1 MHFNPVGAR
10 GWSMSLREK
19 VKTGLDETRLLLL
32 GAQVL
37 FGFQLNSVF
46 QEGFTELSPAT
57 RLVNSVGQTLM
68 AVAIGL
74 LIAPSMQHLIAEK
87 RHDTL
92 RLHQATGLFA
102 GSALLPFGISLGLS
116 FYVVFDHLYGRMA
129 ALIAGTAFC
138 LLALLF
144 WYGIGLVMK
153 PETKK
158 NPVKEREGRT
168 PLHARIDQMLTE
180 ARVIL
185 PGAQA
190 LMGFQLTVT
199 LMHAFEQLPLNS
211 RLIHV
216 AALIS
221 VAFAIILLLTPAA
234 LHRISFYGED
244 TERFLQ
250 IGSWFVV
257 AAPVPLAIGI
267 AADLYVA
274 TSKASDSAFLGTIL
288 AVSISVILAVLW
300 YGLPVYLRRH
310 RATERL
316 G

>member
-1 MHFNPVGAR
+1 
-10 GWSMSLREK
+10 MSLREK

-46 QEGFTELSPAT
+46 QEGFTDLSPAT
-57 RLVNSVGQTLM
+57 RLVNSMGQALM

-92 RLHQATGLFA
+92 RLHQATGWFAACALF
-102 GSALLPFGISLGLS
+102 PFGISLGLS
-116 FYVVFDHLYGRMA
+116 FYVIFDCLYGPMP
-129 ALIAGTAFC
+129 ALVVGTAFS

-144 WYGIGLVMK
+144 WYGIALMLRS
-153 PETKK
+153 EANK
-158 NPVKEREGRT
+158 NPPKEKETGTT

-190 LMGFQLTVT
+190 LLGFQLTVT
-199 LMHAFEQLPLNS
+199 LTHAFDQLPPSS
-211 RLIHV
+211 RLLHV

-221 VAFAIILLLTPAA
+221 VAFAIILLMTPAA

-244 TERFLQ
+244 TERFLK
-250 IGSWFVV
+250 IGSWLVV
-257 AAPVPLAIGI
+257 TASVPLAIGI
-267 AADLYVA
+267 ATDLYVA
-274 TSKASDSAFLGTIL
+274 ISKASDSAFLGTIL

-300 YGLPVYLRRH
+300 YGLPLYLRKH
-310 RATERL
+310 QATERF

>member
-1 MHFNPVGAR
+1 
-10 GWSMSLREK
+10 MSLKDK

-37 FGFQLNSVF
+37 FGFQLNGVF

-57 RLVNSVGQTLM
+57 RLINSVGQALM
-68 AVAIGL
+68 AIAIGL

-102 GSALLPFGISLGLS
+102 GSALFPFGLSLGLG
-116 FYVVFDHLYGRMA
+116 FYVVFDRLYGTMA
-129 ALIAGTAFC
+129 ALITGTAFC
-138 LLALLF
+138 LLALSF
-144 WYGIGLVMK
+144 WYGIGLMMK

-158 NPVKEREGRT
+158 NPRKEKETRT

-190 LMGFQLTVT
+190 LLGFQLIVT
-199 LMHAFEQLPLNS
+199 LTHAFDQLPPSS
-211 RLIHV
+211 RLLHV

-221 VAFAIILLLTPAA
+221 VAFAVILLMTPAA

-257 AAPVPLAIGI
+257 ASPLPLGIAI

-274 TSKASDSAFLGTIL
+274 TSKASDSPFLGRIL
-288 AVSISVILAVLW
+288 AVGIFVILAVLW
-300 YGLPVYLRRH
+300 YGLPLYLRRH
-310 RATERL
+310 QVIERS

>member
-1 MHFNPVGAR
+1 
-10 GWSMSLREK
+10 
-19 VKTGLDETRLLLL
+19 
-32 GAQVL
+32 
-37 FGFQLNSVF
+37 
-46 QEGFTELSPAT
+46 
-57 RLVNSVGQTLM
+57 
-68 AVAIGL
+68 
-74 LIAPSMQHLIAEK
+74 
-87 RHDTL
+87 
-92 RLHQATGLFA
+92 
-102 GSALLPFGISLGLS
+102 
-116 FYVVFDHLYGRMA
+116 
-129 ALIAGTAFC
+129 
-138 LLALLF
+138 
-144 WYGIGLVMK
+144 
-153 PETKK
+153 
-158 NPVKEREGRT
+158 
-168 PLHARIDQMLTE
+168 MLTE

-190 LMGFQLTVT
+190 LLGFQLTVT
-199 LMHAFEQLPLNS
+199 LMHAFEQLPPSS

-221 VAFAIILLLTPAA
+221 VAFAIILLMTPAA

-257 AAPVPLAIGI
+257 AAPAPLAIGI

-300 YGLPVYLRRH
+300 YGLPLYLRKH
-310 RATERL
+310 QVTERF

>member
-1 MHFNPVGAR
+1 
-10 GWSMSLREK
+10 MSLKDK

-37 FGFQLNSVF
+37 FGFQLNGVF

-57 RLVNSVGQTLM
+57 RLINSVGQALM
-68 AVAIGL
+68 AIAIGL

-102 GSALLPFGISLGLS
+102 GSALLPFGISLGLG
-116 FYVVFDHLYGRMA
+116 FYVVFDRLYGTMA
-129 ALIAGTAFC
+129 ALIAGTAFS

-144 WYGIGLVMK
+144 WYGIGMMMK

-158 NPVKEREGRT
+158 NPRKEKEMRA

-190 LMGFQLTVT
+190 LLGFQLIVT
-199 LMHAFEQLPLNS
+199 LTHAFDQLPPSS
-211 RLIHV
+211 RLLHV

-221 VAFAIILLLTPAA
+221 VAFAVILLMTPAA

-257 AAPVPLAIGI
+257 AAPVPLGIAI

-274 TSKASDSAFLGTIL
+274 TSKASDSPFLGRIL
-288 AVSISVILAVLW
+288 AVGIFVILAVLW
-300 YGLPVYLRRH
+300 YGLPLYLRRH
-310 RATERL
+310 QVIERS

>member
-1 MHFNPVGAR
+1 
-10 GWSMSLREK
+10 
-19 VKTGLDETRLLLL
+19 
-32 GAQVL
+32 
-37 FGFQLNSVF
+37 
-46 QEGFTELSPAT
+46 
-57 RLVNSVGQTLM
+57 
-68 AVAIGL
+68 
-74 LIAPSMQHLIAEK
+74 
-87 RHDTL
+87 
-92 RLHQATGLFA
+92 
-102 GSALLPFGISLGLS
+102 
-116 FYVVFDHLYGRMA
+116 MA

-190 LMGFQLTVT
+190 LLGFQLTVT
-199 LMHAFEQLPLNS
+199 LTHAFEQLPPSS

-221 VAFAIILLLTPAA
+221 VAFAIILLMTPAA
-234 LHRISFYGED
+234 LHRISFNGED
-244 TERFLQ
+244 TERFLR

-257 AAPVPLAIGI
+257 ASPVPLAIGI

-288 AVSISVILAVLW
+288 AVGIFVILAVLW
-300 YGLPVYLRRH
+300 YGLPLYLRKH
-310 RATERL
+310 QANERF

>member
-1 MHFNPVGAR
+1 
-10 GWSMSLREK
+10 MSLKDK

-57 RLVNSVGQTLM
+57 GLINSVGQALM
-68 AVAIGL
+68 AIAIGL
-74 LIAPSMQHLIAEK
+74 LIAPSMLHLIAEK
-87 RHDTL
+87 RQDTL
-92 RLHQATGLFA
+92 RLHRATGLFA
-102 GSALLPFGISLGLS
+102 GSALLPFGISLGLG
-116 FYVVFDHLYGRMA
+116 FYVVFDHLYGP
-129 ALIAGTAFC
+129 ALVAGTAFC

-153 PETKK
+153 PQTKK
-158 NPVKEREGRT
+158 NPLKERETLT

-190 LMGFQLTVT
+190 LLGFQLTVT
-199 LMHAFEQLPLNS
+199 LMHAFEQLMPSS
-211 RLIHV
+211 RLLHV

-221 VAFAIILLLTPAA
+221 VAFAVILLMTPAA
-234 LHRISFYGED
+234 LHRISFSGED

-250 IGSWFVV
+250 IGSWFVI

-274 TSKASDSAFLGTIL
+274 TSKASASAFLGTIL
-288 AVSISVILAVLW
+288 AVGIFVILALLW
-300 YGLPVYLRRH
+300 YGLPLYLRSAKGRH
-310 RATERL
+310 P
-316 G
+316 

>member
-1 MHFNPVGAR
+1 
-10 GWSMSLREK
+10 MSLREK

-46 QEGFTELSPAT
+46 QEGFTELSRAT
-57 RLVNSVGQTLM
+57 RLVNSVGQALM
-68 AVAIGL
+68 AIAIGL

-116 FYVVFDHLYGRMA
+116 FYVVFDRLYGTMA

-190 LMGFQLTVT
+190 LLGFQLTVT
-199 LMHAFEQLPLNS
+199 LMHAFERLPPSS
-211 RLIHV
+211 RLLHV
-216 AALIS
+216 AGLIS
-221 VAFAIILLLTPAA
+221 VAIAVILLMTPAA
-234 LHRISFYGED
+234 LHRIAFYGED

-250 IGSWFVV
+250 LGSWFVI

-274 TSKASDSAFLGTIL
+274 TLKASNSAALGTIL

-300 YGLPVYLRRH
+300 YGLPLYLRRH
-310 RATERL
+310 RATERF

>member
-1 MHFNPVGAR
+1 
-10 GWSMSLREK
+10 MSLKEK
-19 VKTGLDETRLLLL
+19 IKTGLDETRLLLL

-37 FGFQLNSVF
+37 FGFQLNGVF

-57 RLVNSVGQTLM
+57 RLINSVGQALM
-68 AVAIGL
+68 AIAIGL

-116 FYVVFDHLYGRMA
+116 FYVVFDRLYGTMA

-153 PETKK
+153 PVTTK
-158 NPVKEREGRT
+158 NPLKEKETRT

-190 LMGFQLTVT
+190 LLGFQLTVT
-199 LMHAFEQLPLNS
+199 LMHAFEQLPLSS
-211 RLIHV
+211 RLLHV

-221 VAFAIILLLTPAA
+221 VAFAVILLMTPAA
-234 LHRISFYGED
+234 LHRIAFKGED
-244 TERFLQ
+244 TERFLRT
-250 IGSWFVV
+250 GSWFVV
-257 AAPVPLAIGI
+257 SASVPLAAGI

-288 AVSISVILAVLW
+288 AVGIFVILAVLW
-300 YGLPVYLRRH
+300 YGLPLYLRKH
-310 RATERL
+310 QANERF